1 MQRLLLDQLQSW
13 KASPVRKPLI
23 LKGLR
28 QVGKTWLLKEFG
40 RTAYEN
46 VAYFNFEENPEYKE
60 FFAHTKDVRRILP
73 NLAMASAQ
81 TIEPERTLLIFDEI
95 QEAPDALNALKYFH
109 ETANEYHVAC
119 AGSLLGIALARP
131 SSFPVGQVDFLQ
143 VRPLTFTE
151 FLLASGKQNLVDYLA
166 GIDTLAPIPDAFF
179 QPLYEQL
186 KMYYVTGG
194 MPEAVRNWTE
204 FHDVR
209 LVEETLQNILDAY
222 ERDFAKH
229 PDRTTFPKLN
239 LVWNSLP
246 AQLAKENKRFLY
258 NVVKKGARAREYE
271 DALQWLVNAQLI
283 CKVPRI
289 TKPGLPISAYDDLGA
304 FKIYAADVG
313 LLRRMS
319 HLSPTIFA
327 DGSRLFREFKG
338 ALTENYVLEALTNQ
352 FEVPPRYWSRLN
364 PSYEVDFILQREND
378 IFPIE
383 VKSEDNVHGTS
394 LRKYAE
400 TFPEQTKLRLRFSL
414 ANLHLDG
421 DLLNLPLF
429 MIDQADRL
437 IELALHPSAGDT
449 SEYCRG

>member
-1 MQRLLLDQLQSW
+1 MQRLLLDRLRSW
-13 KASPVRKPLI
+13 KTSPVRKPLI

-40 RTAYEN
+40 RMEYEN
-46 VAYFNFEENPEYKE
+46 VAYFNFEENPAYKE
-60 FFAHTKDVRRILP
+60 FFAHTKDARRILP

-81 TIEPERTLLIFDEI
+81 AIVPGRTLIIFDEI

-109 ETANEYHVAC
+109 EEANEYHVAC

-143 VRPLTFTE
+143 VHPLTFTE
-151 FLLASGKQNLVDYLA
+151 FLLASGKQNLVNYLA
-166 GIDTLAPIPDAFF
+166 SVDTFSPIPSAFF

-204 FHDVR
+204 FHDVG
-209 LVEETLQNILDAY
+209 LVEAALQNILDAY

-229 PDRTTFPKLN
+229 PDTTTFPKLN
-239 LVWNSLP
+239 LVWSSLP

-289 TKPGLPISAYDDLGA
+289 TAPGLPISAYDDLSA

-319 HLSPTIFA
+319 HLAPTIFA
-327 DGSRLFREFKG
+327 EGSRLFREFKG
-338 ALTENYVLEALTNQ
+338 ALTENYVLEALTSQ
-352 FEVPPRYWSRLN
+352 FEVMLRYWSRLN

-378 IFPIE
+378 IFPVE
-383 VKSEDNVHGTS
+383 VKAEDNVRGAS

-414 ANLHLDG
+414 ANLHRDG
-421 DLLNLPLF
+421 DLVNIPLF
-429 MIDQADRL
+429 LLDQADRL
-437 IELALHPSAGDT
+437 IALALQQ
-449 SEYCRG
+449 E

>member
-1 MQRLLLDQLQSW
+1 MQRLLLGRLQSW

-60 FFAHTKDVRRILP
+60 FFSHTKDVRRILP

-151 FLLASGKQNLVDYLA
+151 FLLASGKKNLVDYLSS
-166 GIDTLAPIPDAFF
+166 IDTFDPIPDAFF

-186 KMYYVTGG
+186 KMYCVTGG

-204 FHDVR
+204 FHDVG
-209 LVEETLQNILDAY
+209 LVETTLQNILDAY

-229 PDRTTFPKLN
+229 PDQTTFPKLN
-239 LVWNSLP
+239 LVWSSLP

-271 DALQWLVNAQLI
+271 DALQWLVNAQLL

-289 TKPGLPISAYDDLGA
+289 TAPGLPISAYDDLSA

-327 DGSRLFREFKG
+327 EGSRLFREFKG
-338 ALTENYVLEALTNQ
+338 ALTENYVLEALTSQ
-352 FEVPPRYWSRLN
+352 FEVLPRYWSRLN
-364 PSYEVDFILQREND
+364 PSYEVDFILQRENN

-383 VKSEDNVHGTS
+383 VKAEDNVRGTR

-400 TFPEQTKLRLRFSL
+400 TFPEQTRLRLRFSL

-421 DLLNLPLF
+421 DLLNIPLF

-437 IELALHPSAGDT
+437 IELALRQS
-449 SEYCRG
+449 